1 MKRALELASVAYEQG
16 EVPIGAVVVH
26 QNTIVGEGY
35 NQTITSLDPSAH
47 AEMVA
52 IRQAAKAIGNYRL
65 VDCTLY
71 VTIEPCSM
79 CAGLLV
85 HSRVSNLVFG
95 ALEPKAGAICSA
107 VNIDDQ
113 VHFNHQFSVTRG
125 ILADRCSDMMS
136 RFFQERRERKKA
148 LKKRSTK

>member
-1 MKRALELASVAYEQG
+1 
-16 EVPIGAVVVH
+16 
-26 QNTIVGEGY
+26 
-35 NQTITSLDPSAH
+35 
-47 AEMVA
+47 
-52 IRQAAKAIGNYRL
+52 
-65 VDCTLY
+65 
-71 VTIEPCSM
+71 M

-85 HSRVSNLVFG
+85 HSRISKLVFG

-113 VHFNHQFSVTRG
+113 EHFNHQFSVTGG